1 MLQKQS
7 GWKLEICRIG
17 NRKTVG
23 LKLQNQSDCQGT
35 CLIIHDIIHFLRR
48 EMLDFTA
55 FPVFF
60 VSNLLLVQRKKY
72 YFNRVTVSRNC
83 SIVL

>member
-35 CLIIHDIIHFLRR
+35 CLIIHDIILYYEKLSGQNGGMRR
-48 EMLDFTA
+48 
-55 FPVFF
+55 
-60 VSNLLLVQRKKY
+60 
-72 YFNRVTVSRNC
+72 
-83 SIVL
+83 